1 MAIREDELR
10 ECLRILERSREL
22 DPDDP
27 AFLALE
33 QAAAHLRKHAK
44 KRRKAERRRATA
56 EHDRR
61 ARASTKLTG
70 GTPHGAST
78 LRERPCYVCK
88 QPYRQ
93 LHDFY
98 HLLCPKCGDASLAKR
113 DEPIDLTGRRVLIT
127 GGRVK
132 IGFATA
138 LRCLRAGAEVAVT
151 TRFAADAAARFAA
164 EPDRASWAERLTIHS
179 LDFRR
184 LADVMRA
191 IEAWRALPLDIL
203 INNAAQ
209 TIWHPPEHYAE
220 LLAGE
225 QREPELAIE
234 IERWTSD
241 TPALFAGVDTAIDL
255 RRQHSWVMT
264 LEEVP
269 PVELVEVQVV
279 NAIVPA
285 LLCSRL
291 EPAFLRSRQP
301 DRYIVNVAALEGQFE
316 RPSKPGRHPHTNMAK
331 AALNMLVRTSAEQ
344 YASKGIYMVAVDPGW
359 VSHEAPPRARARA
372 EADGFRPPLDFE
384 DAAARILDPIARG
397 LAGRPIHGVLLK
409 DFAEAPW

>member
-1 MAIREDELR
+1 VTIREDELR

-22 DPDDP
+22 EPDDP

-33 QAAAHLRKHAK
+33 NAAAHLRKHAK
-44 KRRKAERRRATA
+44 KRRKADRRRATA
-56 EHDRR
+56 KHDRD
-61 ARASTKLTG
+61 ARASAELKG
-70 GTPHGAST
+70 GTPRGATT
-78 LRERPCYVCK
+78 LRERACYVCK

-93 LHDFY
+93 VHDFY
-98 HLLCPKCGDASLAKR
+98 HLLCPTCGAASQAKR
-113 DEPIDLTGRRVLIT
+113 DEPIDLAGRRVLIT

-132 IGFATA
+132 IGWATA

-164 EPDRASWAERLTIHS
+164 EPDCASWAARLTIHS

-184 LADVMRA
+184 LADVLRA
-191 IEAWRALPLDIL
+191 IEAWRGLPLDIL

-209 TIWHPPEHYAE
+209 TVWHPPEHYAE
-220 LLAGE
+220 LIAAE
-225 QREPELAIE
+225 QRESELP
-234 IERWTSD
+234 IERWTSEL
-241 TPALFAGVDTAIDL
+241 PALFAGVDTAIDL

-264 LEEVP
+264 LDEVP
-269 PVELVEVQVV
+269 PVELVEAQVV

-291 EPAFLRSRQP
+291 EPAFLRSRHP

-316 RPSKPGRHPHTNMAK
+316 RATKLARHPHTNMAK
-331 AALNMLVRTSAEQ
+331 AALNMLVRTSAEH
-344 YASKGIYMVAVDPGW
+344 YASKGIYMIAVDPGW
-359 VSHEAPPRARARA
+359 VSHEAPPHARARA
-372 EADGFRPPLDFE
+372 EAEGFRPPLDFE

-397 LAGRPIHGVLLK
+397 LAGRPVYGVLLK
-409 DFAEAPW
+409 DYAEAPW